1 VDAKRLEDL
10 PLFRDLSKADRERI
24 ARWADEVDVPAGYQ
38 LLGEGRLPHEFFVI
52 ERGTAEVTKGGEPLT
67 ELGPGDFFGEIALV
81 EHERRTASVTA
92 STPLTAIVMAPRE
105 FETMR
110 HEMPE
115 VCQRI
120 TDAIRDR
127 LAR

>member
-1 VDAKRLEDL
+1 MDAKRLEGL

-52 ERGTAEVTKGGEPLT
+52 EQGTVDVTKDGET
-67 ELGPGDFFGEIALV
+67 VAQLGPGDFFGEIALV

-92 STPLTAIVMAPRE
+92 ATPVTAIVMAPRE

-110 HEMPE
+110 QEMPE

-120 TDAIRDR
+120 TDAIHERMTR
-127 LAR
+127 

>member
-1 VDAKRLEDL
+1 MDAKRLEEL
-10 PLFRDLSKADRERI
+10 PLFRDLSKGERDRI

-52 ERGTAEVTKGGEPLT
+52 EEGKADVTKGGDT
-67 ELGPGDFFGEIALV
+67 ITQLGPGDFFGEIALV
-81 EHERRTASVTA
+81 EHERRTATVTA
-92 STPLTAIVMAPRE
+92 ATPLTAIVMAPRE

-110 HEMPE
+110 QEMPE

-120 TDAIRDR
+120 TDAIQER
-127 LAR
+127 LSR

>member
-1 VDAKRLEDL
+1 MDAKRLEEL
-10 PLFRDLSKADRERI
+10 PLFRDLSKGERERI

-52 ERGTAEVTKGGEPLT
+52 EEGKADVTKGGDT
-67 ELGPGDFFGEIALV
+67 ITQLGPGDFFGEIALV
-81 EHERRTASVTA
+81 EHERRTATVTA
-92 STPLTAIVMAPRE
+92 ATPLTAIVMAPRE

-110 HEMPE
+110 QEMPE

-120 TDAIRDR
+120 TDAIQER
-127 LAR
+127 LSR